1 MNERLTE
8 GKKTKQQAFLSGN
21 QVHLR
26 GGAPWEVF
34 WISISAEVES
44 DWHIM
49 LRDTLKT
56 LKKRFWFGQGT
67 RTQGKRENQAIFV
80 SFF

>member
-8 GKKTKQQAFLSGN
+8 GKKTKQQAVLSGN
-21 QVHLR
+21 QVHLS

-34 WISISAEVES
+34 RSQHLWKQNQIG
-44 DWHIM
+44 M

-56 LKKRFWFGQGT
+56 LKKRF
-67 RTQGKRENQAIFV
+67 
-80 SFF
+80 

>member
-34 WISISAEVES
+34 GSQ
-44 DWHIM
+44 H
-49 LRDTLKT
+49 LRKPNQIGTLC
-56 LKKRFWFGQGT
+56 
-67 RTQGKRENQAIFV
+67 
-80 SFF
+80 